1 MAYTKRTSKES
12 ERGKGLAQLKAD
24 LAAGTLGCAYL
35 FYGKESY
42 LRERYLDQV
51 RKASGIEAFAPDDTG
66 LVSVRVD
73 DKYNVN
79 LQFVEATG
87 RVLCFVEVAAL
98 PADASRAVYRDL
110 LVGGLF
116 GRDTAGGYFAIEPE
130 SETVVYNYF
139 FDLEEAAKDVEEF
152 LHTIE
157 KILQLC
163 DIWAER
169 IRRDLYGEEEEGVS
183 HGSAEQPAHFQG
195 SMIRA

>member
-1 MAYTKRTSKES
+1 MKTKDDYNKFLS
-12 ERGKGLAQLKAD
+12 D
-24 LAAGTLGCAYL
+24 
-35 FYGKESY
+35 
-42 LRERYLDQV
+42 V
-51 RKASGIEAFAPDDTG
+51 RSASGIESLTPDESG

-73 DKYNVN
+73 DAYNVN

-87 RVLCFVEVAAL
+87 KVLCFVEVATL
-98 PADASRAVYRDL
+98 PPDASKSVYRDL

-116 GRDTAGGYFAIEPE
+116 GKDTAGGYFAVEPE
-130 SETVVYNYF
+130 SESVVYNYF

>member
-1 MAYTKRTSKES
+1 MANIDDYRS
-12 ERGKGLAQLKAD
+12 
-24 LAAGTLGCAYL
+24 
-35 FYGKESY
+35 F
-42 LRERYLDQV
+42 LDQV

-79 LQFVEATG
+79 LQYVEATG

-139 FDLEEAAKDVEEF
+139 FDLEEAAKDVEDF
-152 LHTIE
+152 IHTVE

-169 IRRDLYGEEEEGVS
+169 IRRSLSGEDAEDVVS
-183 HGSAEQPAHFQG
+183 RENVEHNLHFPG

>member
-1 MAYTKRTSKES
+1 MKTKDDYNKFLS
-12 ERGKGLAQLKAD
+12 D
-24 LAAGTLGCAYL
+24 
-35 FYGKESY
+35 
-42 LRERYLDQV
+42 V
-51 RKASGIEAFAPDDTG
+51 RSASGIESLTPDESG

-73 DKYNVN
+73 DAYNVN

-87 RVLCFVEVAAL
+87 KVLCFVEVATL
-98 PADASRAVYRDL
+98 PSDASKAVYRDL

-116 GRDTAGGYFAIEPE
+116 GKDTAGGYFAVEPE
-130 SETVVYNYF
+130 SESVVYNYF

-163 DIWAER
+163 EIWAER

>member
-1 MAYTKRTSKES
+1 MVSKEDYLKFMS
-12 ERGKGLAQLKAD
+12 E
-24 LAAGTLGCAYL
+24 
-35 FYGKESY
+35 
-42 LRERYLDQV
+42 V
-51 RKASGIEAFAPDDTG
+51 RKASGVDTLTPDETG

-79 LQFVEATG
+79 FQFVEATG
-87 RVLCFVEVAAL
+87 KVLCFVEVAAL
-98 PADASRAVYRDL
+98 PPDASKAVYRDL

-116 GRDTAGGYFAIEPE
+116 GKDTAGGYFALEPE

-139 FDLEEAAKDVEEF
+139 FDLEEAEKDVEDF
-152 LHTIE
+152 IHTIE

-169 IRRDLYGEEEEGVS
+169 IRRDLSGED
-183 HGSAEQPAHFQG
+183 AEAVPDENDLHHLHFQG